1 MKSVIILLLLA
12 AMSMAS
18 DEGCRVLKPRKVVC
32 KRELNGISTTAVYT
46 MQSDG
51 AWMGKL
57 FLPATTSDGY
67 HNVNTYQFG
76 KLDIDSISTDYARWL
91 IGGPGGMDSVKSVPD
106 SLKLLTK
113 AFLTD
118 LISKGN
124 KELFVQGFEAY
135 LGKYSPVS
143 TMYCKGPYVRTYRYN
158 SLTGMKTDRRDH
170 HLDKYGTY
178 CEDFL
183 ANDEYFWY
191 PPKSR

>member
-1 MKSVIILLLLA
+1 MSIA
-12 AMSMAS
+12 A
-18 DEGCRVLKPRKVVC
+18 DEGCRALKPWKVVC
-32 KRELNGISTTAVYT
+32 NRNLNGDPTTAVYT
-46 MQSDG
+46 MQSDKS
-51 AWMGKL
+51 WIGKW
-57 FLPATTSDGY
+57 FVPATTDDEF
-67 HNVNTYQFG
+67 NIVNTYQFG

-143 TMYCKGPYVRTYRYN
+143 TMYCKGRYVRTYRYN

-170 HLDKYGTY
+170 ILDGYGTY

-183 ANDEYFWY
+183 ANDEYFWH

>member
-1 MKSVIILLLLA
+1 MKPVIILLLLA
-12 AMSMAS
+12 AMSMAA
-18 DEGCRVLKPRKVVC
+18 DQGCRASRPWKVVC
-32 KRELNGISTTAVYT
+32 KREWKGNVTTAVYT

-51 AWMGKL
+51 AWIGKL
-57 FLPATTSDGY
+57 FFPATTDDDM
-67 HNVNTYQFG
+67 NAVDTYQFG
-76 KLDIDSISTDYARWL
+76 KLDVDSISTDYARWL

-170 HLDKYGTY
+170 HLDRYGTY

-183 ANDEYFWY
+183 SNDEYFWY